1 MQDFFALVLH
11 PRLRKLLAVRWT
23 GQLTDGIFQSAL
35 ASFILF
41 SPERQASAMAAA
53 LGFAVVLT
61 PYSVVGPLV
70 GTVLDRVMRQRAI
83 LISNFLRAVD
93 LIFIAILIFSGSTGI
108 LLTILILFAFGVN
121 RLLLAGLSAGLPL
134 MIERPNLIKANAL
147 AVTGGSLSVVIGGG
161 IGIAIRRMI
170 DSMDNANHSDGIL
183 LLIAALG
190 YLSAT
195 LLSTRIGGD
204 ELGPLPHEV
213 EVKNRFLNGFAELAA
228 AFNFLRNHHDA
239 ARGILATSIQRGG
252 LTALTIVGLLLERN
266 TFNNPS
272 DTEAGLAGVSRAIA
286 FAGVGLVI
294 GAFIAPI
301 GVQKIGRHNW
311 IRLMALL
318 SAVTPVL
325 VGVIGTQASL
335 YIAAFFVAASGQSMK
350 VTNDALIQS
359 KITDD
364 FRGRTFALYDMSVN
378 VAIVSGAL
386 LAALATPDSGK
397 TILVPIAISIVYLIN
412 ALVILRR
419 AKFSGLSTI

>member
-61 PYSVVGPLV
+61 PYSIVGPLV
-70 GTVLDRVMRQRAI
+70 GTILDRVARQRAI

-93 LIFIAILIFSGSTGI
+93 LIFIAILIFSGSTGL
-108 LLTILILFAFGVN
+108 LLTVLILFAFGVN

-134 MIERPNLIKANAL
+134 VIERPNLIKANAL

-161 IGIAIRRMI
+161 LGIAIRRMI

-183 LLIAALG
+183 LLIAVLG
-190 YLSAT
+190 YLTAT
-195 LLSTRIGGD
+195 LLSTRIGSD

-213 EVKNRFLNGFAELAA
+213 KSPNGFAELAA

-239 ARGILATSIQRGG
+239 ARGIIATSIQRGG

-266 TFNNPS
+266 TFNNPT

-294 GAFIAPI
+294 GAIIAPV
-301 GVQKIGRHNW
+301 GVQRVGRHNW
-311 IRLMALL
+311 IRFMALF
-318 SAVTPVL
+318 SAATPIF
-325 VGVIGTQASL
+325 VGVIGTQFSL

-364 FRGRTFALYDMSVN
+364 YRGRTFALYDMSVN

-386 LAALATPDSGK
+386 LAALVTPDSGK
-397 TILVPIAISIVYLIN
+397 TLLVPIAITVVYLIN

>member
-61 PYSVVGPLV
+61 PYSIVGPLV
-70 GTVLDRVMRQRAI
+70 GTILDRVARQRAI

-93 LIFIAILIFSGSTGI
+93 LIFIAILIFSGSTGL
-108 LLTILILFAFGVN
+108 LLTVLILFAFGVN

-134 MIERPNLIKANAL
+134 VIERPNLIKANAL

-161 IGIAIRRMI
+161 LGIAIRRMI

-183 LLIAALG
+183 LLIAVLG
-190 YLSAT
+190 YLTAT
-195 LLSTRIGGD
+195 LLCTRIGSD

-213 EVKNRFLNGFAELAA
+213 KSPNGFAELAA

-239 ARGILATSIQRGG
+239 ARGIIATSIQRGG

-266 TFNNPS
+266 TFNNPT

-294 GAFIAPI
+294 GAIIAPV
-301 GVQKIGRHNW
+301 GVQRVGRHNW
-311 IRLMALL
+311 IRFMALF
-318 SAVTPVL
+318 SAATPIF
-325 VGVIGTQASL
+325 VGVIGTQFSL

-364 FRGRTFALYDMSVN
+364 YRGRTFALYDMSVN

-386 LAALATPDSGK
+386 LAALVTPDSGK
-397 TILVPIAISIVYLIN
+397 TLLVPIAITVVYLIN

>member
-61 PYSVVGPLV
+61 PYSIVGPLV
-70 GTVLDRVMRQRAI
+70 GTILDRVARQRAI

-93 LIFIAILIFSGSTGI
+93 LIFIAILIFSGSTGL
-108 LLTILILFAFGVN
+108 LLTVLILFAFGVN

-134 MIERPNLIKANAL
+134 VIERPNLIKANAL

-161 IGIAIRRMI
+161 IGIAIRRMF

-183 LLIAALG
+183 LLIAVFG
-190 YLSAT
+190 YLTAT
-195 LLSTRIGGD
+195 LLSARIGSD

-213 EVKNRFLNGFAELAA
+213 KSPNGFAELAA

-239 ARGILATSIQRGG
+239 ARGIIATSIQRGG

-266 TFNNPS
+266 TFNIPA
-272 DTEAGLAGVSRAIA
+272 DTEAGLAGVSRAIT
-286 FAGVGLVI
+286 FAGVGLVV
-294 GAFIAPI
+294 GAIIAPI
-301 GVQKIGRHNW
+301 GVQRVGRHNW
-311 IRLMALL
+311 IRFMALF
-318 SAVTPVL
+318 SAVTPIF
-325 VGVIGTQASL
+325 VGVIGTQVSL

-350 VTNDALIQS
+350 VTNDALVQS

-364 FRGRTFALYDMSVN
+364 YRGRTFALYDMSVN

-386 LAALATPDSGK
+386 LAALVTPDSGK
-397 TILVPIAISIVYLIN
+397 TLLVPIAITVVYLIN

>member
-61 PYSVVGPLV
+61 PYSIVGPLV
-70 GTVLDRVMRQRAI
+70 GTILDRVARQRAI

-93 LIFIAILIFSGSTGI
+93 LIFIAILIFSGSTGL
-108 LLTILILFAFGVN
+108 LLTVLILFAFGVN

-134 MIERPNLIKANAL
+134 VIERPNLIKANAL

-161 IGIAIRRMI
+161 LGIAIRRMI

-183 LLIAALG
+183 LLIAVLG
-190 YLSAT
+190 YLTAT
-195 LLSTRIGGD
+195 LLSTRIGSD

-213 EVKNRFLNGFAELAA
+213 KSPNGFAELAA

-239 ARGILATSIQRGG
+239 ARGIIATSIQRGG

-266 TFNNPS
+266 TFNNPT

-294 GAFIAPI
+294 GAIIAPV
-301 GVQKIGRHNW
+301 GVQRVGRHNW
-311 IRLMALL
+311 IRFMALF
-318 SAVTPVL
+318 SAATPIF
-325 VGVIGTQASL
+325 VGVIGTQFSL

-364 FRGRTFALYDMSVN
+364 YRGRTFALNDMSVN

-386 LAALATPDSGK
+386 LAALVTPDSGK
-397 TILVPIAISIVYLIN
+397 TLLVPIAITLVYLIN

>member
-1 MQDFFALVLH
+1 MQDFFALILH
-11 PRLRKLLAVRWT
+11 PRLRKLLAVRWS
-23 GQLTDGIFQSAL
+23 GQFTDGIFQSAL

-70 GTVLDRVMRQRAI
+70 GTILDRISRQRAI
-83 LISNFLRAVD
+83 FIANVIRSID
-93 LIFIAILIFSGSTGI
+93 LILIAILIFSGSTGV
-108 LLTILILFAFGVN
+108 LLTFLILFAFGVN

-134 MIERPNLIKANAL
+134 MIDRPNLIKANAL

-170 DSMDNANHSDGIL
+170 DSLNSANHSDGIL
-183 LLIAALG
+183 LLIAVLG
-190 YLSAT
+190 YLLAT
-195 LLSTRIGGD
+195 FFTSRIDRG
-204 ELGPLPHEV
+204 ELGPLPHE
-213 EVKNRFLNGFAELAA
+213 NREPNGFAELAA
-228 AFNFLRNHHDA
+228 AFRFLRGHHDA
-239 ARGILATSIQRGG
+239 LRGIIATSLQRGG

-294 GAFIAPI
+294 GALIAPI
-301 GVQKIGRHNW
+301 GVERFGRHKW
-311 IRLMALL
+311 IRLMAAFSAITPILL
-318 SAVTPVL
+318 GLIQSEWMLFT
-325 VGVIGTQASL
+325 
-335 YIAAFFVAASGQSMK
+335 AAFFVALSGQSMK

-364 FRGRTFALYDMSVN
+364 FRGRTFALNDMSVN
-378 VAIVSGAL
+378 FAIVGCAL
-386 LAALATPDSGK
+386 LAASVIPDSGL
-397 TILVPIAISIVYLIN
+397 TLLVPAAISVIYLFT
-412 ALVILRR
+412 ALVILRPS
-419 AKFSGLSTI
+419 KFSAISTN

>member
-61 PYSVVGPLV
+61 PYSIVGPLV
-70 GTVLDRVMRQRAI
+70 GTVLDRVARQRAVLLANI
-83 LISNFLRAVD
+83 LRAVD
-93 LIFIAILIFSGSTGI
+93 LIFIAILIFSGSTGL
-108 LLTILILFAFGVN
+108 LLTVLILFAFGVN

-134 MIERPNLIKANAL
+134 MIDRPNLIKANAL
-147 AVTGGSLSVVIGGG
+147 AVTGGSLAVVIGGG
-161 IGIAIRRMI
+161 IGIAIRRTI

-183 LLIAALG
+183 LLVAVLG
-190 YLSAT
+190 YLTAT
-195 LLSTRIGGD
+195 LLSTRIGND

-213 EVKNRFLNGFAELAA
+213 KAPNGFAELAA
-228 AFNFLRNHHDA
+228 AFVFLRNHHDA
-239 ARGILATSIQRGG
+239 ARGIIATSIQRGG
-252 LTALTIVGLLLERN
+252 LTALTIIGLLLERN
-266 TFNNPS
+266 TFNNPA

-286 FAGVGLVI
+286 FAGAGLVI
-294 GAFIAPI
+294 GAFVAPL
-301 GVQKIGRHNW
+301 GVSKVGRHNW
-311 IRLMALL
+311 IRSMALL
-318 SAVTPVL
+318 SALTPIL
-325 VGVIGTQASL
+325 VGIVGTQISL

-364 FRGRTFALYDMSVN
+364 YRGRTFALYDMSVN

-386 LAALATPDSGK
+386 LAALVTPNSGK
-397 TILVPIAISIVYLIN
+397 TLLVPIAISITYLLN

-419 AKFSGLSTI
+419 SKFSGLSTI